1 VTRRLVDPIADPRRD
16 GTSMPTGYELPVLVV
31 EDNASN
37 RLALRALLD
46 RFNVPADFVAS
57 ADQAVALARSKRY
70 GLILMDLMLPGM
82 DGYEASRQIRRLEFG
97 TGRHTPI
104 VAVTAVDPV
113 VSRPACIAAGIDGFI
128 FKPIEPDALAEVL
141 RRWIFRRREERS
153 AIRP

>member
-1 VTRRLVDPIADPRRD
+1 
-16 GTSMPTGYELPVLVV
+16 MPTGHELPVLVV

-46 RFNVPADFVAS
+46 RFRVHADFVAS
-57 ADQAVALARSKRY
+57 AAQAIAIVQTRRY

-104 VAVTAVDPV
+104 VAVTAVEPS
-113 VSRPACIAAGIDGFI
+113 VSRPACVAAGIDGFI
-128 FKPIEPDALAEVL
+128 SKPIDPEALAEVL
-141 RRWIFRRREERS
+141 RRWIFRRREEHSELRH
-153 AIRP
+153 

>member
-1 VTRRLVDPIADPRRD
+1 
-16 GTSMPTGYELPVLVV
+16 MLPVLAV

-46 RFNVPADFVAS
+46 RFNVPAEFAVTAP
-57 ADQAVALARSKRY
+57 QALVLVQSKRY

-97 TGRHTPI
+97 TGHHTPI

-141 RRWIFRRREERS
+141 RRWLFRRREERAS
-153 AIRP
+153 IRP

>member
-1 VTRRLVDPIADPRRD
+1 
-16 GTSMPTGYELPVLVV
+16 MPTGHELPVLVV

-46 RFNVPADFVAS
+46 CFRVRADFVAS
-57 ADQAVALARSKRY
+57 GPQAIAIVQSKRY

-104 VAVTAVDPV
+104 VAVTAVEPS

-128 FKPIEPDALAEVL
+128 AKPFEPDALAEVL
-141 RRWIFRRREERS
+141 QRWIFRRREER
-153 AIRP
+153 AEARH